1 MRVVA
6 SGARNFRRDLMARAN
21 GPVPTDGTPPGV
33 RVEPVPAVLSCPTD
47 GTHVPETLKRRADF
61 LRVAKGRRLPC
72 PAFLL
77 QAIATDNPAAL
88 QVGFTCSK
96 KVGNAVMR
104 NRAKRRLREI
114 ARRVLPVAGH
124 AGWDYVLVGR
134 PGVTVNHDFAA
145 MCVDLERALVKLHG
159 AAT

>member
-1 MRVVA
+1 
-6 SGARNFRRDLMARAN
+6 MARAN
-21 GPVPTDGTPPGV
+21 GPAASEMTPPGT
-33 RVEPVPAVLSCPTD
+33 EPVPAVLSCS
-47 GTHVPETLKRRADF
+47 VLKRRADF

-77 QAIATDNPAAL
+77 QAVAGETQGL

-114 ARRVLPVAGH
+114 ARRVLPAKGR

-134 PGVTVNHDFAA
+134 PGVTVTHDFAA
-145 MCVDLERALVKLHG
+145 MCTDLERALVKLHG